1 MEREEEAHE
10 SKERGRE
17 GRGREGRG
25 SEGRGSEGR
34 GSEGRGSE
42 GRGSEGRGSELL
54 RCGAKR
60 PMTAFA
66 GKAETFG
73 LRPLFVRAGGH

>member
-10 SKERGRE
+10 SKERGR
-17 GRGREGRG
+17 
-25 SEGRGSEGR
+25 
-34 GSEGRGSE
+34 E

-66 GKAETFG
+66 GKAEAFG